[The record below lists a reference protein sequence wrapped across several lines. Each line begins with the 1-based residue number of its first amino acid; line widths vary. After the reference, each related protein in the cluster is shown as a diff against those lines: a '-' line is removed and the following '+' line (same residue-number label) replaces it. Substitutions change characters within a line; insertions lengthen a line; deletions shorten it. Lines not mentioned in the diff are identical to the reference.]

1 MAGRLRSRLV
11 VGSISTRS
19 TLGGGDGLR
28 RLLLM
33 EAARVLGAR
42 LMPRVGG
49 TLGTLL
55 PKDVII
61 RGVSCQRLAGDPSL
75 APARYCHATVHWLRV
90 SRLEE
95 RDLLL
100 RRSIGRIHMILVL
113 AVHCDLLLD
122 HVDAGVCLLRAVR
135 LLASHTVRL
144 LLRFLL
150 REPVVLLGLLV
161 ELLLYLKDFGKFEL
175 LPWPDIHY
183 IIFTR

>member
-1 MAGRLRSRLV
+1 M
-11 VGSISTRS
+11 
-19 TLGGGDGLR
+19 
-28 RLLLM
+28 
-33 EAARVLGAR
+33 
-42 LMPRVGG
+42 
-49 TLGTLL
+49 L